1 MSTATKLAIP
11 TGSWECQTTMMQT
24 STAKPA
30 SWSNTGRG
38 LHRDHTFVGRP
49 NAIIARD
56 PTFVG
61 VVYLVVVA
69 TGSVQS
75 SQDSTAWSVQALDCG
90 LVLPAVSW
98 WEYCTLVPEK
108 LCLLLLCCVC
118 VLWLCLLLLC
128 LLLLCLCFVFVVVVF
143 VVVVIVFFSH
153 FQATTY
159 SRTSLDSA
167 KSCSTTKRRS
177 RIVSKPQ
184 ESRVVCIPALHP
196 PISFFYPIHSHRMRS
211 CLVNLLVWS
220 RWQGT
225 EAGVSL
231 ERLTGHLAAA
241 APAQQQDLVRE
252 NYREYIQ

>member
-11 TGSWECQTTMMQT
+11 TGSWECQTTMLQI

-30 SWSNTGRG
+30 SWSNTGRR
-38 LHRDHTFVGRP
+38 LHRDHTFVCGAERNFWLRPHLCGRGLFGCCS
-49 NAIIARD
+49 NGQCSKFTSHKGLHCLICAGVGLWACATSCIMVRILYTSAWMIV
-56 PTFVG
+56 FVA
-61 VVYLVVVA
+61 VVLCLCVVIVLVVV
-69 TGSVQS
+69 VF
-75 SQDSTAWSVQALDCG
+75 VFV
-90 LVLPAVSW
+90 VL
-98 WEYCTLVPEK
+98 
-108 LCLLLLCCVC
+108 
-118 VLWLCLLLLC
+118 
-128 LLLLCLCFVFVVVVF
+128 FVVVVF
-143 VVVVIVFFSH
+143 VVVVIVFVSH

-184 ESRVVCIPALHP
+184 ESRVVCIPSLHP

-211 CLVNLLVWS
+211 CLVNLLAWS